1 MKDEYGRIN
10 NKAQVIRELKGAELA
25 YLLGDIA
32 KNPHKYPKNTHD
44 WLVWLSS
51 ESGESI
57 EKL

>member
-32 KNPHKYPKNTHD
+32 KNPHKYPNPDKPEKFFCI
-44 WLVWLSS
+44 SS
-51 ESGESI
+51 TFQVQ
-57 EKL
+57 